1 MVKVY
6 DLAEVGYAK
15 FQEMQLGF
23 NGKTSFTGELTG
35 SLKDLTCAARLK
47 LEGLTYRKLDF
58 NNLEVQLVWNSVTKS
73 LVVPEISG
81 RIWDGDLSGQGRLQV
96 SPQTLDWDI
105 DLILKGVNI
114 EKTAFLKDS
123 GQAISGKLYLDSN
136 FKGSW
141 RKGQAFDLG
150 VVVGGFKGTD
160 LKYNNLVFDKIEGVY
175 NWQDQIV
182 KVDLSEAKAGN
193 GLIRGSIAWQSG
205 QITADLALADI
216 RFSQLIYSKKLEKS
230 LSRMDGTIKGNL
242 TCQGYLDQLSGRVD
256 AVYKPI
262 IGPSAAINGN
272 FNLTNRELELIN
284 FGVNSKAGDLVLTGK
299 IDWETEPSL
308 ALNLT
313 SANLQ
318 LKEIA
323 AWFSNNPAIEVD
335 GTGRVTLQV
344 SGNLS
349 NPNIL
354 GQLFLDKPH
363 FDKLAFDS
371 GELELR
377 GNLDEIKVTDC
388 HLRSAANQLEASGSL
403 SRNYL
408 KLNLNG
414 HLNNLESLNLG
425 YQAKQLKGIMDFEG
439 KLTGTPSQPILSA
452 VIRGKDLSWGEF
464 TYNRFAA
471 NIVWQGKSLEFI
483 EADLS
488 RGATLLSLRGNIL
501 MPGPSLDLDVT
512 VIGVSLKETLQMI
525 NLPQVNASGILSGDL
540 RIEGRLR
547 DPIIKARGV
556 LTQGQINAI
565 PVNGEFNL
573 DYSHQQLKIDKIY
586 LRHEA
591 GSLLASGVWEPQ
603 KLAKL
608 RLDLNNFPI
617 ETIKAFTKEYPTKLS
632 GLIDANLELDWSANR
647 LTGYYLISV
656 RELALDQKKLGRLR
670 LQGNLSDQ
678 GLTITEGIFN
688 SKTGSLALNGYLP
701 WPTEFTQG
709 WRQPVKAQQPIRGL
723 GVILRAKNAPV
734 ELINLFSP
742 GKFRILKGDLDG
754 RILVTGEFKKPEI
767 SGNLDLNNLQVEI
780 PILPLLV
787 DNFAA
792 RLNLN
797 KNRIT
802 IQSAQGQYGAGKF
815 ELTGEAQLNGYQ
827 LANYKLGLTGK
838 RIYYRNHFFDGFSN
852 LDLRLDGSS
861 NGNFLTGDIS
871 VNDCKVGLL
880 SLPPARKAQS
890 WRPKMNLKVYTGKNV
905 RYRQLGMADITVK
918 GAINLT
924 GSFGEMRVNGE
935 VDSTTGILTFYGQV
949 FKIEHGKATFKNSP
963 GFKPFINVGSKV
975 TLPKAEVFLTI
986 KGQVGAE
993 LTLDV
998 TSQPYMP
1005 EADLYAMLNWSD
1017 LRGDKPMNPKN
1028 MAGGNVSFVTDALFG
1043 ELFYGLRK
1051 TLHLDFIY
1059 LEPDYKEN
1067 DYRIN
1072 VSDYVTEKLF
1082 VSYSRSVSNDLPN
1095 EKWSFDYNLTPKL
1108 VAGYSVSADQG
1119 NSSRL
1124 TYRINF

>member
-1 MVKVY
+1 M
-6 DLAEVGYAK
+6 
-15 FQEMQLGF
+15 
-23 NGKTSFTGELTG
+23 
-35 SLKDLTCAARLK
+35 
-47 LEGLTYRKLDF
+47 
-58 NNLEVQLVWNSVTKS
+58 
-73 LVVPEISG
+73 
-81 RIWDGDLSGQGRLQV
+81 
-96 SPQTLDWDI
+96 
-105 DLILKGVNI
+105 
-114 EKTAFLKDS
+114 
-123 GQAISGKLYLDSN
+123 
-136 FKGSW
+136 
-141 RKGQAFDLG
+141 
-150 VVVGGFKGTD
+150 VGGFKGID

-182 KVDLSEAKAGN
+182 KVDLSEAKVGN

-205 QITADLALADI
+205 QIIADLTLADI

-242 TCQGYLDQLSGRVD
+242 TCQGNWDQLSGRVD
-256 AVYKPI
+256 AIYKPI

-284 FGVNSKAGDLVLTGK
+284 FGVNSKAGDFVLTGK

-318 LKEIA
+318 LTEIA

-371 GELELR
+371 GEFELR
-377 GNLDEIKVTDC
+377 GNLDEIKVTNC
-388 HLRSAANQLEASGSL
+388 HLRSVANQLEASGSL

-408 KLNLNG
+408 NLNLNG

-425 YQAKQLKGIMDFEG
+425 YQAKQLKGVMDFEG

-565 PVNGEFNL
+565 PVSGEFNL

-632 GLIDANLELDWSANR
+632 GLVDANLELDWSANR
-647 LTGYYLISV
+647 LTGYYLISA

-678 GLTITEGIFN
+678 GLTITEGILN

-723 GVILRAKNAPV
+723 GVNLRAKNAPV
-734 ELINLFSP
+734 ELINLFSL

-754 RILVTGEFKKPEI
+754 RILVTGEFKKPEV

-780 PILPLLV
+780 PT
-787 DNFAA
+787 F
-792 RLNLN
+792 
-797 KNRIT
+797 T
-802 IQSAQGQYGAGKF
+802 I
-815 ELTGEAQLNGYQ
+815 
-827 LANYKLGLTGK
+827 
-838 RIYYRNHFFDGFSN
+838 
-852 LDLRLDGSS
+852 
-861 NGNFLTGDIS
+861 IS
-871 VNDCKVGLL
+871 
-880 SLPPARKAQS
+880 R
-890 WRPKMNLKVYTGKNV
+890 
-905 RYRQLGMADITVK
+905 
-918 GAINLT
+918 
-924 GSFGEMRVNGE
+924 
-935 VDSTTGILTFYGQV
+935 
-949 FKIEHGKATFKNSP
+949 
-963 GFKPFINVGSKV
+963 
-975 TLPKAEVFLTI
+975 
-986 KGQVGAE
+986 
-993 LTLDV
+993 
-998 TSQPYMP
+998 
-1005 EADLYAMLNWSD
+1005 
-1017 LRGDKPMNPKN
+1017 
-1028 MAGGNVSFVTDALFG
+1028 
-1043 ELFYGLRK
+1043 
-1051 TLHLDFIY
+1051 
-1059 LEPDYKEN
+1059 
-1067 DYRIN
+1067 
-1072 VSDYVTEKLF
+1072 
-1082 VSYSRSVSNDLPN
+1082 
-1095 EKWSFDYNLTPKL
+1095 
-1108 VAGYSVSADQG
+1108 
-1119 NSSRL
+1119 
-1124 TYRINF
+1124 